1 MALLTSFP
9 GRAPSRWRRR
19 RSELWLLLAAWFLSG
34 GFALLAQTAPSRENQ
49 IKAVFLFNFAQF
61 VEWPAQA
68 FPEAR
73 TPLVIGVL
81 GDDPFGAFL
90 DETVRG
96 EKVNNRPLVVQRYRR
111 VEDIEICHILFIS
124 ASETAKMDRV

>member
-9 GRAPSRWRRR
+9 KAAPSRSRL
-19 RSELWLLLAAWFLSG
+19 SSVWLLLGVWILS
-34 GFALLAQTAPSRENQ
+34 GFALLAQSAPSRENQ

-81 GDDPFGAFL
+81 GEDPFGAFL

-111 VEDIEICHILFIS
+111 VEEIQ
-124 ASETAKMDRV
+124 